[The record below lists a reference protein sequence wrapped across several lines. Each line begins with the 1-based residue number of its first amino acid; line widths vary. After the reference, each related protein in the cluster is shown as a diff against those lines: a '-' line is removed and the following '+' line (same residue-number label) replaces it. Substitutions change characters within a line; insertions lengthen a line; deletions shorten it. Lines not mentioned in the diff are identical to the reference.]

1 MPSYTRLALM
11 IASFPV
17 CGVLAAAA
25 PGVIATWSFDDGGAL
40 NKISGGPAGKVERAR
55 PADGH
60 AGKALVFEDWS
71 VKNYLK
77 PDPRVATRVVVPHD
91 ARLNPAPPFR
101 VTAWIYPT
109 ADPVYYGGIV
119 EKGQGYTSSYRLVL
133 LRGLKLEGSL
143 GDPRV
148 SIKSASPITLNA
160 WHEVALVTDGKSLT
174 LMVDGAQAAQA
185 ALSAPPRPGSTDPL
199 IVGERF
205 TGSIDEVSLI
215 AD

>member
-1 MPSYTRLALM
+1 M
-11 IASFPV
+11 
-17 CGVLAAAA
+17 
-25 PGVIATWSFDDGGAL
+25 
-40 NKISGGPAGKVERAR
+40 
-55 PADGH
+55 
-60 AGKALVFEDWS
+60 
-71 VKNYLK
+71 
-77 PDPRVATRVVVPHD
+77 
-91 ARLNPAPPFR
+91 NPAPPFR
-101 VTAWIYPT
+101 VTAWTYPT